1 MTNDKPPR
9 GTGRGRSGE
18 GDGPPKGGAGKRGPA
33 KRGAAKGGAAK
44 GPAKR
49 GAARGG
55 ATENGATKRG
65 AAKRGAPGGEASRS
79 EATEG
84 VAAKRGPGKRGPAR
98 RGPAK
103 GPAGGRGKSSRSD
116 AVSLARALSK
126 LGWCSR
132 SEARTLV
139 EAGRV
144 KVDGEQVKDAER
156 RVDVRRA
163 RITVDGADVRAPS
176 PIYLMLN
183 KPRDWV
189 TTTSDELGRSTVYD
203 LLPEGMPRVVAV
215 GRLDLDSEGLLL
227 FTNDTR
233 WADRITDPRTHVDK
247 TYHVRTEAAVDEL
260 TLEAMLAGVDAGRGE
275 TLSLKSTRPLERK
288 ERKDLRGGHWL
299 EVVIDEG
306 RNRQIRR
313 IFEAVGLEVLDLRR
327 VGIGSVE
334 LGDLGPGLWRMLTP
348 EERDHLKGG

>member
-1 MTNDKPPR
+1 MSNDRPR
-9 GTGRGRSGE
+9 R
-18 GDGPPKGGAGKRGPA
+18 P
-33 KRGAAKGGAAK
+33 
-44 GPAKR
+44 
-49 GAARGG
+49 
-55 ATENGATKRG
+55 
-65 AAKRGAPGGEASRS
+65 
-79 EATEG
+79 
-84 VAAKRGPGKRGPAR
+84 RGPAR
-98 RGPAK
+98 GGPSKGGPSKGGPSKGALSKGGPSKGAPSKGAPSGTGAQGRGPAR
-103 GPAGGRGKSSRSD
+103 AGGRVSKAD

-132 SEARTLV
+132 SEAKALV

-163 RITVDGADVRAPS
+163 RITVDGTDVRAPT

-183 KPRDWV
+183 KPRGWV

-233 WADRITDPRTHVDK
+233 WADRITSPRTHVDK
-247 TYHVRTEAAVDEL
+247 TYHVRVGAAVDDAVIG
-260 TLEAMLAGVDAGRGE
+260 AMLEGVDAGRGE
-275 TLSLKSTRPLERK
+275 TLRLKSAQRLDR
-288 ERKDLRGGHWL
+288 RGGHWL
-299 EVVIDEG
+299 EVLIDEG

-313 IFEAVGLEVLDLRR
+313 IFEAVGLEVLELRR
-327 VGIGSVE
+327 VAVGAVQ

-348 EERDHLKGG
+348 EERDGLRQG